1 MSDYVNTGVEA
12 WKPNFYISADNKNIT
27 DKIRKGLINITLTD
41 YGGSS
46 KQTDEL
52 RVAIVSET
60 LKIPARGVKI
70 SIGLGFGNQIIDKGI
85 YIVDGASSGGEP
97 WVVDFT
103 AKAAPMN
110 AWICPYISRHLLSL
124 NPLQARCRR
133 YSRGER

>member
-1 MSDYVNTGVEA
+1 M
-12 WKPNFYISADNKNIT
+12 
-27 DKIRKGLINITLTD
+27 INITLTD

-52 RVAIVSET
+52 RVAVSET

-97 WVVDFT
+97 RV
-103 AKAAPMN
+103 
-110 AWICPYISRHLLSL
+110 SL
-124 NPLQARCRR
+124 FH
-133 YSRGER
+133 SKSGSDERSKRIPDSSEQRLVLGSDVTVSDIVATIASDNGL

>member
-85 YIVDGASSGGEP
+85 YIVDGASSGDERGKGLSNSSEQK
-97 WVVDFT
+97 D
-103 AKAAPMN
+103 ALMER
-110 AWICPYISRHLLSL
+110 RHR
-124 NPLQARCRR
+124 QRYRCDN
-133 YSRGER
+133 SER

>member
-12 WKPNFYISADNKNIT
+12 WKPNFYISADNENIT

-70 SIGLGFGNQIIDKGI
+70 SIGLGFGNQIIDKG
-85 YIVDGASSGGEP
+85 
-97 WVVDFT
+97 
-103 AKAAPMN
+103 
-110 AWICPYISRHLLSL
+110 
-124 NPLQARCRR
+124 
-133 YSRGER
+133 